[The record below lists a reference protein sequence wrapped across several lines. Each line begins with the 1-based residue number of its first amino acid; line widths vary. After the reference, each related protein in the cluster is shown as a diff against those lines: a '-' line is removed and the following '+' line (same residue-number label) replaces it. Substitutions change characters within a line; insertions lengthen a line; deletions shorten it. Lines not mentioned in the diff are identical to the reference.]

1 MDDAASNIV
10 FSVEELNLVQDE
22 DLLRSKQVIIKKM
35 YQLLADTETKLRPI
49 ILTKSNRLPE
59 FTLAQS
65 GKISKGENYR
75 DLPYLVL
82 DFPRQF
88 TQEAIFAYRTMFW
101 WGNFLSCTLHLQ
113 GRALD
118 IFRSN
123 LMRNLPHVDKDV
135 FFCIASNPWE
145 YHYEKEN
152 YLLIH
157 EIPIENLKK
166 WIATKDF
173 IKISRKLP
181 LEQYDQLAEFSIKTF
196 EMFWEIIG
204 SEDNNTIR

>member
-113 GRALD
+113 GTALD

-135 FFCIASNPWE
+135 FFCIASTPWE
-145 YHYEKEN
+145 YHYGTDNYMLVKEVPLERLN
-152 YLLIH
+152 ELITS
-157 EIPIENLKK
+157 K
-166 WIATKDF
+166 TF

-181 LEQYDQLAEFSIKTF
+181 LEQYDQLAEFSAETF
-196 EMFWEIIG
+196 ELFWKAITAKNEP
-204 SEDNNTIR
+204 